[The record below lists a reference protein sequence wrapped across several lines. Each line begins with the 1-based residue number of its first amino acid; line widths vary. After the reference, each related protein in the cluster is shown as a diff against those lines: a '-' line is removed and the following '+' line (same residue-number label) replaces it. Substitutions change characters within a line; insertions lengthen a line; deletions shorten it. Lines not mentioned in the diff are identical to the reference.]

1 MPDKPLALRRF
12 VAAIALIGCAQLA
25 SAAPLS
31 IDYFTRE
38 GDFGTAKISPD
49 GAYLAVS
56 ADVGAE
62 SHIAFYTLKPFK
74 AVSGLSAGEGLEI
87 RYFAWASPT
96 RIIYTLAQRMPGLE
110 EPGMTGEIF
119 AINRD
124 GTGHKIV
131 YGYRV
136 ENQRRATDTHLPQA
150 KASYGW
156 ADLLSDLKDDDRD
169 ILACEH
175 PAERIVTGW
184 RYDPDARP
192 LLVRIDIQNANKKV
206 IEALPLADA
215 CPLLDKDDVAR
226 FAVGFDRDGKL
237 DVMWKP
243 EQEWESF
250 ELPGFRRDTV
260 FPQYFMP
267 DNHSVLLTATPTEG
281 PVSALYRLD
290 LATHAV
296 EKLYAHESADVG
308 SVVTDLADE
317 VPVGVEV
324 EADKPE
330 IHWLEPDSPTAKL
343 YQMLERAFPGQAV
356 TFTSATKDQSQAIAL
371 VYSDV
376 NPGDYYLIDV
386 ASRHASFIA
395 PRRSWVDPAKMRHKE
410 TISLAARDGPTLHGY
425 LTRPRDEPGPYPLVV
440 LPHGGPHY
448 VRDTWDFDWE
458 AQLLASYGY
467 AVLQVNYRGSDG
479 YGEDF
484 MRAGFREWGGKIQD
498 DITDATLWAIQQ
510 NIAAKDNICI
520 YGSSFG
526 GYAALMG
533 AVREPSLYQCA
544 ASYAGV
550 TDLELMYK
558 RGDTHESAIGRYY
571 LRDVLG
577 QDPQDLHA
585 RSPAYNADKIQIPIL
600 LIHGKA
606 DWRVDYEHATRMR
619 DALEAAHKDV
629 QFVSLNF
636 EGHGAYDQENRIAVY
651 TALLDFLAKHLRGGS
666 ALMASSAQAGQP

>member
-1 MPDKPLALRRF
+1 MFEKTIPLRRWLSAL
-12 VAAIALIGCAQLA
+12 VLIACAHLA
-25 SAAPLS
+25 SGDPLPV
-31 IDYFTRE
+31 DYFTRE

-56 ADVGAE
+56 AHVDTK
-62 SHIAFYTLKPFK
+62 SHLSFYTLKPFK
-74 AVSGLSAGEGLEI
+74 SVSGVTAGEGFEI
-87 RYFAWASPT
+87 DYFAWASPT
-96 RIIYTLAQRMPGLE
+96 RIIYTLAQRQVGLQ
-110 EPGMTGEIF
+110 EPGVTGEIF

-124 GTGHKIV
+124 GKGHKVV

-136 ENQRRATDTHLPQA
+136 ENQTRTTDTRLSQP
-150 KASYGW
+150 KASYGY
-156 ADLLSDLKDDDRD
+156 ADVLSELKDDDRE

-206 IEALPLADA
+206 IEPLPLAGA
-215 CPLLDKDDVAR
+215 CPLLDKNDVAR
-226 FAVGFDRDGKL
+226 FAVGFDREGKL

-243 EQEWESF
+243 DQEWESF
-250 ELPGFRRDTV
+250 ELPGFRRDSV
-260 FPQYFMP
+260 IPQYFTP
-267 DNHSVLLTATPTEG
+267 DNRAVLMTATPADG
-281 PVSALYRLD
+281 SVSALYRLD

-296 EKLYAHESADVG
+296 EKLYSHESADVG

-317 VPVGVEV
+317 IPIGIEV

-330 IHWLEPDSPTAKL
+330 IHWLDPDNRTAKL
-343 YQMLERAFPGQAV
+343 YQMMQRAFPDQIV
-356 TFTSATKDQSQAIAL
+356 TFTSATRDQGQAIAL
-371 VYSDV
+371 VYSDI
-376 NPGDYYLIDV
+376 NPGDYYVIDV
-386 ASRHASFIA
+386 ASRHASFLA

-410 TISLAARDGPTLHGY
+410 SIALAARDGRTLHGY
-425 LTRPRDEPGPYPLVV
+425 LTRPRDAPGPYPLVV

-448 VRDTWDFDWE
+448 VRDTWDYDWE
-458 AQLLASYGY
+458 AQLLAAYGY
-467 AVLQVNYRGSDG
+467 AVLQVNFRGSGG

-520 YGSSFG
+520 YGASFG

-544 ASYAGV
+544 ASYAGI

-558 RGDTHESAIGRYY
+558 RGDTHQSAIGRYY
-571 LRDVLG
+571 LQDVIG
-577 QDPQDLHA
+577 ADQQELHA
-585 RSPAYNADKIQIPIL
+585 RSPDYNAEKIQIPIL

-636 EGHGAYDQENRIAVY
+636 EGHGAYDEENRVAVY
-651 TALLDFLAKHLRGGS
+651 TALLDFLAQHLRGGS
-666 ALMASSAQAGQP
+666 DLTSSGAQAAQP